1 MELPAILVG
10 AININREQAHDGK
23 NIGHKLR
30 YDSHRSEEVLYSY
43 SSGLHLSL
51 GTELRNDTT
60 TIHAPTEEKYVKTLR
75 ARVITN
81 YNSYVVL
88 SLVRCGCGCTRQGR
102 CSWRVLAQKENN
114 LTEIFCCFGM
124 LYGVRSAHNTN
135 LHTICNN
142 IAQNIVVSF

>member
-1 MELPAILVG
+1 MTEKILG
-10 AININREQAHDGK
+10 INYGMIHTAAK
-23 NIGHKLR
+23 KCYIPTLR
-30 YDSHRSEEVLYSY
+30 VYICHLALNSETIQRRFIL
-43 SSGLHLSL
+43 
-51 GTELRNDTT
+51 
-60 TIHAPTEEKYVKTLR
+60 IHAPTEEKYVKTLR

-81 YNSYVVL
+81 YNSYVAL
-88 SLVRCGCGCTRQGR
+88 SLVRCGCTRQGR